1 VKVVLTGEG
10 GDELFGGYRRYYAQ
24 LAARYARLLPSL
36 LRDGVIKRLVPRRR
50 MRRLYK
56 FLESA
61 AVPDDDRRYG
71 TWLSVFSEDA
81 KAELFEGIDL
91 PDHFDGYDSYRDYY
105 NRHPEWCTV
114 NRMLYTDLK
123 GWLPDTYLEK
133 TDKASMA
140 VSLEARVPFLDH
152 HLVEYAFSLSGRLKV
167 RGRTTKY
174 LLKRALEGVLPAEI
188 LYKPK
193 HGFAVPL
200 DEWFRGRLK
209 TMFCDVCLGPSSASD
224 GLVNKRVVEQ
234 MFRQHV
240 NRERDFGIHLWTILN
255 YQLWHKRFLLGPLP
269 SGGGMLGAQLSAEGV
284 PK

>member
-1 VKVVLTGEG
+1 
-10 GDELFGGYRRYYAQ
+10 
-24 LAARYARLLPSL
+24 
-36 LRDGVIKRLVPRRR
+36 

-56 FLESA
+56 FLENVA
-61 AVPDDDRRYG
+61 IPDDDLRYG
-71 TWLSVFSEDA
+71 TWLSLFSADA
-81 KAELFEGIDL
+81 KAELFHGVDL
-91 PDHFDGYDSYRDYY
+91 PDHFDGYDSYRNYY
-105 NRHPEWCTV
+105 NRHPNWDTV

-152 HLVEYAFSLSGRLKV
+152 RLVEYAFTLPGKLKV

-174 LLKRALEGVLPAEI
+174 ILKKALEGLLPVEI

-209 TMFCDVCLGPSSASD
+209 TMFGDVCLGPSGASD
-224 GLVNKRVVEQ
+224 GLVNKRFVEK

-240 NRERDFGIHLWTILN
+240 NKERDFGIHLWTILN
-255 YQLWHKRFLLGPLP
+255 YQLWYKRFLLGPLT
-269 SGGGMLGAQLSAEGV
+269 SAGGTLAPELSAEV
-284 PK
+284 RPE